1 MDKSR
6 EDFEN
11 WAEEAG
17 ALPWGYLKRQRNPSG
32 GYSVQIYTYMWAA
45 WQASRKAGKAVAYMT
60 HHGSAV
66 SPDDFKGGE
75 EEMLFFAKVDGWT
88 PLISGITVKGDE

>member
-1 MDKSR
+1 VDKSR
-6 EDFEN
+6 EEFEAWFKN
-11 WAEEAG
+11 EWLDKVAPMTMIERHRLHNIA
-17 ALPWGYLKRQRNPSG
+17 WS
-32 GYSVQIYTYMWAA
+32 A

>member
-1 MDKSR
+1 MDKMR
-6 EDFEN
+6 EDFEM
-11 WAEEAG
+11 WFKPKKIAMQMRG
-17 ALPWGYLKRQRNPSG
+17 ISSLRIVRLHQRQ
-32 GYSVQIYTYMWAA
+32 WEA